1 MNDTKPFKHGEEG
14 THWVCNK
21 HNIGG
26 KSVCCECS
34 KKDDCGETNTIA
46 SIMNELKK
54 RRNWNNPEEV
64 EIWFERKLREV
75 KAEAVA
81 EERERVRKEIE
92 FVKTNIAWCRTKGID
107 ADSGDDARQIGWDG
121 ACDLILSSLDKPVTK
136 KD

>member
-46 SIMNELKK
+46 TIMNELKQ
-54 RRNWNNPEEV
+54 RRDWNNPEEV
-64 EIWFERKLREV
+64 EIWFEKKLREV

-81 EERERVRKEIE
+81 EERARVRWEMERMKNIPHLCESGE
-92 FVKTNIAWCRTKGID
+92 GRECEYVKAID
-107 ADSGDDARQIGWDG
+107 
-121 ACDLILSSLDKPVTK
+121 DLILKIDKE
-136 KD
+136 